1 MTQLAS
7 KQRTS
12 LALRLAESGIML
24 ALATVLSLLKLA
36 DLPYGGSITPASMFP
51 ILLIAYR
58 HGTGHGLLVATLYG
72 AIQQLLGLNT
82 LSYFSTWYSIV
93 AIILLDYVVAFA
105 VAGLGG
111 IFKKKLKS
119 QALALVLGAL
129 LVTVL
134 RYLCHVISGCT
145 VWAGMSIP
153 TQAALIYS
161 FIYNATYMLPEGII
175 LVLAAYYLGSCLDFS
190 KKLPVRV
197 RRFAIPACDWLTIA
211 GGGALLAALAYDV
224 AKVFSLLQDGETGEF
239 TLTVLTSASMDFFL
253 PLIVVSLAGIFL
265 CALCFG
271 VAAMLSKKKG
281 KGSV

>member
-7 KQRTS
+7 KQRPS
-12 LALRLAESGIML
+12 LALRLAESGVML

-36 DLPYGGSITPASMFP
+36 ELPYGGSITPASMFP

-111 IFKKKLKS
+111 IFKKRLKS

-134 RYLCHVISGCT
+134 RYLCHVISGAT

-153 TQAALIYS
+153 TGAALIYS

-175 LVLAAYYLGSCLDFS
+175 LVLVAYYLGSCLDFS

-211 GGGALLAALAYDV
+211 GGGVLLAALAYDV

-253 PLIVVSLAGIFL
+253 PLIIVSLAGVLL

-271 VAAMLSKKKG
+271 AAVILSKKKG
-281 KGSV
+281 QERV

>member
-7 KQRTS
+7 KQRAS
-12 LALRLAESGIML
+12 LALRLAESGVML

-36 DLPYGGSITPASMFP
+36 ELPYGGSITPASMFP

-111 IFKKKLKS
+111 IFKKRLKS

-134 RYLCHVISGCT
+134 RYLCHVISGAT

-153 TQAALIYS
+153 TGAALIYS

-175 LVLAAYYLGSCLDFS
+175 LVLVAYYLGSCLDFS

-197 RRFAIPACDWLTIA
+197 RRFAIPASDWVGIA

-253 PLIVVSLAGIFL
+253 PLIIVFLAGVLL

-271 VAAMLSKKKG
+271 AAVILSKKG
-281 KGSV
+281 QERV